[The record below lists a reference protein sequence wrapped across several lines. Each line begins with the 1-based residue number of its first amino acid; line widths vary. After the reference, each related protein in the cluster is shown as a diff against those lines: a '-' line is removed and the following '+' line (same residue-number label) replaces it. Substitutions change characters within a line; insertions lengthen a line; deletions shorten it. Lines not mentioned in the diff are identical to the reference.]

1 MKSRLRKAR
10 SALVAALE
18 HGNVAAA
25 GACYAD
31 DAQLLTPAAGLIQ
44 GRKAIQEYWG
54 TGIALGLSSVSFEA
68 RRVERLGAR
77 RVEIGRYR
85 VAAETETTDPRF
97 ERGTYLVLHRQAID
111 GTWQQALEVIVP
123 DEPHG
128 SPHIHKEGRNEQET
142 KAPAGADGT
151 RRTGKQPRYARCSR
165 DDRAHGHGEPSRD
178 Q

>member
-1 MKSRLRKAR
+1 MKSRCREAR
-10 SALVAALE
+10 FALAAALE

-68 RRVERLGAR
+68 RRVEQLGAR
-77 RVEIGRYR
+77 RIEIGRYR
-85 VAAETETTDPRF
+85 LAAETETTDPRF

-111 GTWQQALEVIVP
+111 GTWQRAVDVLDP
-123 DEPHG
+123 DESQGSHPHPQG
-128 SPHIHKEGRNEQET
+128 
-142 KAPAGADGT
+142 
-151 RRTGKQPRYARCSR
+151 GKK
-165 DDRAHGHGEPSRD
+165 
-178 Q
+178 